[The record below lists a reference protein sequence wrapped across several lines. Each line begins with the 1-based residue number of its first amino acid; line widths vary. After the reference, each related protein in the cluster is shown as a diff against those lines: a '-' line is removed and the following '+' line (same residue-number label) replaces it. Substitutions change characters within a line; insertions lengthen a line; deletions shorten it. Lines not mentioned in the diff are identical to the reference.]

1 MAEILIPG
9 DNCTVEVSSD
19 GSTWEEVAG
28 ASGISTSGG
37 EAPETD
43 IVTFKGVAKITGRPR
58 VPTATVTLASYLAHL
73 PIMETLRL
81 ARNNKT
87 ALSWRFRTIEETIF
101 SIMGATQT
109 ISIVEEGAANPGRV
123 SFAAGDDGPDFTD
136 LDLYGV
142 GMTIEVGGTS
152 YIITDITAA
161 GVVTVVPPAA
171 AVTNQDDY
179 KVNVPSLQ
187 LGPFVA
193 TIREFGNFELATEN
207 ALASS
212 IGLGLRS
219 QLPQWRVV

>member
-101 SIMGATQT
+101 SLNEAGETVAIA
-109 ISIVEEGAANPGRV
+109 
-123 SFAAGDDGPDFTD
+123 AAG
-136 LDLYGV
+136 
-142 GMTIEVGGTS
+142 
-152 YIITDITAA
+152 TARLLLP
-161 GVVTVVPPAA
+161 VQVHQTLPIP
-171 AVTNQDDY
+171 TC
-179 KVNVPSLQ
+179 
-187 LGPFVA
+187 
-193 TIREFGNFELATEN
+193 TEL
-207 ALASS
+207 
-212 IGLGLRS
+212 
-219 QLPQWRVV
+219 V

>member
-28 ASGISTSGG
+28 ASAISTSGG

-73 PIMETLRL
+73 PIMETLRQ

-87 ALSWRFRTIEETIF
+87 ALSWRFRTVEEVIF
-101 SIMGATQT
+101 SVMGASAE
-109 ISIVEEGAANPGRV
+109 ISISAMGAV
-123 SFAAGDDGPDFTD
+123 TFAAGDDGPDFTD
-136 LDLYGV
+136 TDLYGV
-142 GMTIEVGGTS
+142 GMTIEIGGTS
-152 YIITDITAA
+152 YIITNIAA
-161 GVVTVVPPAA
+161 NGDVTVVAPPAMVA
-171 AVTNQDDY
+171 ANDDY
-179 KVNVPSLQ
+179 QVNVPSLQ

-219 QLPQWRVV
+219 QLPGWRVV